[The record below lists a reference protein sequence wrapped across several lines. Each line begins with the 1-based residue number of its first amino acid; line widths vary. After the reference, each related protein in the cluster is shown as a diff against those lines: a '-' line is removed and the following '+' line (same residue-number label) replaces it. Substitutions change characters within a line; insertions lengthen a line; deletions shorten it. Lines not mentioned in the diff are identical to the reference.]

1 MDKQTSDNVGRTA
14 IWSVTEAWRATFFTI
29 FFINMGM
36 MSICV
41 TWSYTGTPPR
51 FIESIIN
58 VEKGLSVV
66 TVFNV
71 AFAFF
76 LTEVYRM
83 LSEMIAE
90 KYKLRRYIQGK
101 ADGRLE
107 GIAEGR
113 SEGIAEGKSEGIA
126 EANRLW
132 LDWIKRRDEVLSKGL
147 VFNESPPS
155 ETNSSN

>member
-1 MDKQTSDNVGRTA
+1 MNKQASDNIDRTA
-14 IWSVTEAWRATFFTI
+14 IWSVAEAWRAAFFTI
-29 FFINMGM
+29 FFINMGI

-41 TWSYTGTPPR
+41 TWSYTGTPPK
-51 FIESIIN
+51 FIEGIIN
-58 VEKGLSVV
+58 VEKGLAFV

-71 AFAFF
+71 VFAFF
-76 LTEVYRM
+76 LTEVYRV
-83 LSEMIAE
+83 LSELIAE

-101 ADGRLE
+101 ADGKFE

-113 SEGIAEGKSEGIA
+113 SEGIA

-132 LDWIKRRDEVLSKGL
+132 LDWIKRRDEALSKGL

>member
-1 MDKQTSDNVGRTA
+1 MQP
-14 IWSVTEAWRATFFTI
+14 FFTI
-29 FFINMGM
+29 FFINMGI

-41 TWSYTGTPPR
+41 TWSYTGTPPK
-51 FIESIIN
+51 FIEGIIN
-58 VEKGLSVV
+58 VEKGLAFV

-71 AFAFF
+71 VFAFF
-76 LTEVYRM
+76 LTEVYRV

-101 ADGRLE
+101 VDGKL
-107 GIAEGR
+107 
-113 SEGIAEGKSEGIA
+113 EGIA

-132 LDWIKRRDEVLSKGL
+132 LDWIKRRDEALSKGL
-147 VFNESPPS
+147 VFNEPPPS

>member
-1 MDKQTSDNVGRTA
+1 MNKQASDNIDRTA
-14 IWSVTEAWRATFFTI
+14 IWSVAEAWRAAFFTI
-29 FFINMGM
+29 FFINMGI

-41 TWSYTGTPPR
+41 TWSYTGTPPK

-58 VEKGLSVV
+58 IEKGLAFV

-71 AFAFF
+71 VFAFF
-76 LTEVYRM
+76 LTEVYRV

-101 ADGRLE
+101 ADGKL
-107 GIAEGR
+107 
-113 SEGIAEGKSEGIA
+113 EGIA

-132 LDWIKRRDEVLSKGL
+132 LDWIKRRDEALSKGL
-147 VFNESPPS
+147 VFNEPPPS

>member
-1 MDKQTSDNVGRTA
+1 MNKQVSDNIDRTA
-14 IWSVTEAWRATFFTI
+14 IWSVAEAWRAAFFTI
-29 FFINMGM
+29 FFINMGI

-41 TWSYTGTPPR
+41 TWSYTGTLPK
-51 FIESIIN
+51 FIEGIID
-58 VEKGLSVV
+58 VEKGLAFV

-71 AFAFF
+71 VFAFF
-76 LTEVYRM
+76 LTEVYRV

-101 ADGRLE
+101 ADGMLE

-113 SEGIAEGKSEGIA
+113 SEGIAEGIA

-132 LDWIKRRDEVLSKGL
+132 LDWIKRRDEALSKGL
-147 VFNESPPS
+147 VFNEPPPNES
-155 ETNSSN
+155 NSSN

>member
-1 MDKQTSDNVGRTA
+1 MNKQASDNIDRTA
-14 IWSVTEAWRATFFTI
+14 IWSVAEAWRAAFFTI
-29 FFINMGM
+29 FFINMGI

-41 TWSYTGTPPR
+41 TWSYTGKPPK
-51 FIESIIN
+51 FIEGIIN
-58 VEKGLSVV
+58 VEKGLAFV

-71 AFAFF
+71 VFAFF
-76 LTEVYRM
+76 LTEVYRV

-101 ADGRLE
+101 ADGKL
-107 GIAEGR
+107 
-113 SEGIAEGKSEGIA
+113 EGIA

-132 LDWIKRRDEVLSKGL
+132 LDWIKRRDEALSKGL
-147 VFNESPPS
+147 VFNEPPPS

>member
-1 MDKQTSDNVGRTA
+1 MNKQASDNIDRTA
-14 IWSVTEAWRATFFTI
+14 IWSVAEAWRAAFFTI
-29 FFINMGM
+29 FFINMGI

-41 TWSYTGTPPR
+41 TWSYTGTPPK
-51 FIESIIN
+51 FIEGIIN
-58 VEKGLSVV
+58 VEKGLAFV

-71 AFAFF
+71 VFAFF
-76 LTEVYRM
+76 LTEVYRV

-101 ADGRLE
+101 LDGKLE
-107 GIAEGR
+107 GVA
-113 SEGIAEGKSEGIA
+113 EGIA

-132 LDWIKRRDEVLSKGL
+132 LDWIKRRDEALSKGL
-147 VFNESPPS
+147 VFNEPPPS

>member
-1 MDKQTSDNVGRTA
+1 MNKQASDNIDRTA
-14 IWSVTEAWRATFFTI
+14 IWSVAEAWRAAFFTI
-29 FFINMGM
+29 FFINMGI

-41 TWSYTGTPPR
+41 TWSYTGTPPK
-51 FIESIIN
+51 FVEGIIN
-58 VEKGLSVV
+58 VEKGLAFV

-71 AFAFF
+71 VFAFF
-76 LTEVYRM
+76 LTEVYRV

-101 ADGRLE
+101 VDGKLE
-107 GIAEGR
+107 GIA
-113 SEGIAEGKSEGIA
+113 EGIA

-132 LDWIKRRDEVLSKGL
+132 LDWIKRRDEALSKGL
-147 VFNESPPS
+147 VFNEPPPS

>member
-1 MDKQTSDNVGRTA
+1 MNKQASDNIDRTA
-14 IWSVTEAWRATFFTI
+14 IWSVAEAWRAAFFTI
-29 FFINMGM
+29 FFINMGI

-41 TWSYTGTPPR
+41 TWSYTGTPPK
-51 FIESIIN
+51 FIEGIIN
-58 VEKGLSVV
+58 VEKGLAFV

-71 AFAFF
+71 VFAFF
-76 LTEVYRM
+76 LTEVYRV

-101 ADGRLE
+101 VDGKLE
-107 GIAEGR
+107 GVA
-113 SEGIAEGKSEGIA
+113 EGIA

-132 LDWIKRRDEVLSKGL
+132 LDWIKRRDEALSKGL
-147 VFNESPPS
+147 VFNEPPPS

>member
-1 MDKQTSDNVGRTA
+1 MNKQASDNIDRTA
-14 IWSVTEAWRATFFTI
+14 IWSVAEAWRAAFFTI
-29 FFINMGM
+29 FFINMGI

-41 TWSYTGTPPR
+41 TWSYTGTPPK
-51 FIESIIN
+51 FIEGIIN
-58 VEKGLSVV
+58 VEKGLAFV

-71 AFAFF
+71 VFAFF
-76 LTEVYRM
+76 LTEVYRV

-101 ADGRLE
+101 ADGKL
-107 GIAEGR
+107 
-113 SEGIAEGKSEGIA
+113 EGIA

-132 LDWIKRRDEVLSKGL
+132 LDWIKQRDEALSKGL
-147 VFNESPPS
+147 VFNEPPPS

>member
-1 MDKQTSDNVGRTA
+1 MNKQASDNIDRTA
-14 IWSVTEAWRATFFTI
+14 IWSVAEAWRAAFFTI
-29 FFINMGM
+29 FFINMGI

-41 TWSYTGTPPR
+41 TWSYTGTPPK
-51 FIESIIN
+51 FVEGIIN
-58 VEKGLSVV
+58 VEKGLAFV

-71 AFAFF
+71 VFAFF
-76 LTEVYRM
+76 LTEVYRV

-101 ADGRLE
+101 ADGKL
-107 GIAEGR
+107 
-113 SEGIAEGKSEGIA
+113 EGIA

-132 LDWIKRRDEVLSKGL
+132 LDWIKRRDEALSKGL
-147 VFNESPPS
+147 VFNEPPPS

>member
-1 MDKQTSDNVGRTA
+1 MNKQASDNIDRTA
-14 IWSVTEAWRATFFTI
+14 IWSVAEAWRAAFFTI
-29 FFINMGM
+29 FFINMGI

-41 TWSYTGTPPR
+41 TWSYTGTPPK
-51 FIESIIN
+51 FIEGIIN
-58 VEKGLSVV
+58 VEKGLAFV

-71 AFAFF
+71 VFAFF
-76 LTEVYRM
+76 LTEVYRV

-101 ADGRLE
+101 VDGKLE
-107 GIAEGR
+107 GIA
-113 SEGIAEGKSEGIA
+113 EGIA

-132 LDWIKRRDEVLSKGL
+132 LDWIKRRDEALSKGL
-147 VFNESPPS
+147 VFNEPPPS

>member
-1 MDKQTSDNVGRTA
+1 M
-14 IWSVTEAWRATFFTI
+14 
-29 FFINMGM
+29 
-36 MSICV
+36 
-41 TWSYTGTPPR
+41 
-51 FIESIIN
+51 
-58 VEKGLSVV
+58 V

-101 ADGRLE
+101 ADGR
-107 GIAEGR
+107 
-113 SEGIAEGKSEGIA
+113 SEGIA

-132 LDWIKRRDEVLSKGL
+132 LDWIKRRDEALSKGL
-147 VFNESPPS
+147 VFNEPPPS

>member
-1 MDKQTSDNVGRTA
+1 MNKQASDNIDRTA
-14 IWSVTEAWRATFFTI
+14 IWSVAEAWRAAFFTI
-29 FFINMGM
+29 FFINMGI

-41 TWSYTGTPPR
+41 TWSYTGTPPK
-51 FIESIIN
+51 FIEGIIN
-58 VEKGLSVV
+58 VEKGLAFV

-71 AFAFF
+71 VFAFF
-76 LTEVYRM
+76 LTEVYRV

-101 ADGRLE
+101 ADGKLE
-107 GIAEGR
+107 GIA
-113 SEGIAEGKSEGIA
+113 EGIA

-132 LDWIKRRDEVLSKGL
+132 LDWIKRRDEALSKGL
-147 VFNESPPS
+147 VFNEPPPS

>member
-1 MDKQTSDNVGRTA
+1 MNKQASDNIDRTA
-14 IWSVTEAWRATFFTI
+14 IWSVAEAWRAAFFTI
-29 FFINMGM
+29 FFINMGI

-41 TWSYTGTPPR
+41 TWSYTGTPPK

-58 VEKGLSVV
+58 IEKGLAFV

-71 AFAFF
+71 VFAFF
-76 LTEVYRM
+76 LTEVYRV

-101 ADGRLE
+101 ADGKLE
-107 GIAEGR
+107 GIA
-113 SEGIAEGKSEGIA
+113 EGIA

-132 LDWIKRRDEVLSKGL
+132 LDWIKRRDEALSKGL
-147 VFNESPPS
+147 VFNEPPPS